1 MKINIKMNEDASCG
15 IFYGERYLG
24 SISYDKLNN
33 RMIINDIRDR
43 LNYRDIVI
51 VAKFMNSLDE
61 ELAKHDSVLF
71 TEKSSTIQ

>member
-1 MKINIKMNEDASCG
+1 MKINIKAYDDKHCE

-24 SISYDKLNN
+24 SISYDKLSN
-33 RMIINDIRDR
+33 RSIINDIGDR

-51 VAKFMNSLDE
+51 VAGIMNDVNKH
-61 ELAKHDSVLF
+61 LAKHDSVFF